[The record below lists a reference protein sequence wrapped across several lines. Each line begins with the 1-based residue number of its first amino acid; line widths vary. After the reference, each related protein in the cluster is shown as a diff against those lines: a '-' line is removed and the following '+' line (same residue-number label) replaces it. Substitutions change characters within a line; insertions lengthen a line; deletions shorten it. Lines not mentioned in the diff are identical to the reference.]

1 MSAQQLQIVAL
12 SNPDQTPTDHLIPLA
27 HRIRPQ
33 TLDEVVGQPQLTAK
47 KSWFHTM
54 IENQRAISAI
64 FWGPPGVGKTT
75 LAHIMAKAA
84 TLPMEYLSAVSAG
97 KKEVQQILDHAKSTA
112 TTHLLFL
119 DEIHRFNKSQQDVL
133 LPAIENGTIIL
144 VGATTEN
151 PSFSL
156 NNALLSRCRVVVLNT
171 LDTEAIVIL
180 LQRACSCLQQQY
192 PQFDI
197 DSDALQW
204 LATMADGDG
213 RYVLNLVEELALS
226 HGSQHWNRQQAEL
239 VLSRKAANYD
249 RDGDFHYDLISAL
262 HKSVRDSDADAA
274 CYWLARMLE
283 AGEQPH
289 YLLRRLIR
297 MASED
302 IGLADPRAL
311 TVCLDA
317 LRMYD
322 MLGSPEGEQGIFEAA
337 IYLALAPKSNATY
350 MAEKAARK
358 LAKATQQQAV
368 PIHLRNAPTKL
379 MKDLGHGADYQ
390 YAHNATNAVVN
401 QSHFPDGMTADT
413 LYQPTQRGFERTLGE
428 RIQWLAQQQQQQA

>member
-1 MSAQQLQIVAL
+1 MTTQQLAFAAL
-12 SNPDQTPTDHLIPLA
+12 SGQEQNHAASKAPLA

-33 TLDEVVGQPQLTAK
+33 TLDAVVGQPHLTAED
-47 KSWFHTM
+47 SWFRAM
-54 IENQRAISAI
+54 IAQQRAISAI

-75 LAHIMAKAA
+75 LAHIMANAA
-84 TLPMEYLSAVSAG
+84 TLPMQYLSAVSAG
-97 KKEVQQILDHAKSTA
+97 KKEVQQVLTQAAADG

-119 DEIHRFNKSQQDVL
+119 DEIHRFNKAQQDVL
-133 LPAIENGTIIL
+133 LPAIENGTIVL

-156 NNALLSRCRVVVLNT
+156 NNALLSRCRVVVLKP
-171 LDTEAIVIL
+171 LDGADITTM
-180 LQRACSCLQQQY
+180 LQRACLQLQQEH
-192 PQFDI
+192 PDFGVDC
-197 DSDALQW
+197 DTLQW
-204 LATMADGDG
+204 LAAIADGDG
-213 RYVLNLVEELALS
+213 RYALNLLEELVISDPSLA
-226 HGSQHWNRQQAEL
+226 WDRAQAEQI
-239 VLSRKAANYD
+239 LSRKAGSYD

-262 HKSVRDSDADAA
+262 HKSVRDSDPDAA

-317 LRMYD
+317 LRMFD
-322 MLGSPEGEQGIFEAA
+322 MLGSPEGEQGMFEAA

-358 LAKATQQQAV
+358 LARATRDRAV
-368 PIHLRNAPTKL
+368 PLHLRNAPTRL
-379 MKDLGHGADYQ
+379 MKEMGHGAGYQ
-390 YAHNATNAVVN
+390 YAHDADNAVVN
-401 QSHFPDGMTADT
+401 QPHFPDGVAAAT
-413 LYQPTQRGFERTLGE
+413 LYQPTGRGFERTLGE
-428 RIQWLAQQQQQQA
+428 RIAWLEQQRRKP